1 MSLAISIRLTL
12 GCCAATVWLAS
23 AWANGSTEQSSRPG
37 ILRQAEGLPKGFDE
51 HFFEVP
57 LAVRVE
63 LDGRLLGEALVVLS
77 RDDRVQLLNFTDSR
91 DSQEPEILRQAWAV
105 ALGNGLA
112 LGNCERSCP
121 RDLLALHYD
130 LLESRLSI
138 LTRGAESSGQETYH
152 RLPEQGSRGLI
163 LRNQLNLSRDGEQ
176 TVGRYALQGQGSIG
190 NWTALAEAR
199 FDRSGG
205 RYEETRQNIDQLY
218 AERIHEDRFFR
229 LGYFTP
235 DVQGLSRQPL
245 LLGNTPETT
254 LGVMFGSS
262 DSLAVNN
269 GSASVTP
276 IYVTP
281 NRQGQVEIYRNGQL
295 IQTQPVAPGL
305 QVLDTRG
312 LPGGI
317 YEVEVR
323 LIEDGQITS
332 QSNEFVYKPNNW
344 SNTDSPWRYNLY
356 AGQRQELLGS
366 DDESSAGGLSA
377 GVIANYLLHPRVVTG
392 LSAQRVDDYMQ
403 YGSSLDW
410 HVLDRLQLL
419 GSVFRTDGL
428 GNGYDLRGIF
438 QYGSGSVIL
447 SHSSTAF
454 EPRRTGRDEVMAPG
468 RTGQSSL
475 SLNHRL
481 NREYTASL
489 RVSRDT
495 GGSAGTAMDLGLS
508 YFGKLWDSNANW
520 RVSLF
525 DRPGTESSGDRR
537 SRGINFSVSTSL
549 GGSDR
554 RLSASLGTR
563 TSRDGGQDRNAALT
577 YQHLPEQGSVRSIA
591 GTVSF
596 DRYGTGLT
604 ADTQFENSALNGDAF
619 IQRSS
624 FNQDFSAGLNLD
636 STLAVGGDHL
646 GFSGQYLPYAA
657 GLIVDVETDVPNL
670 QLRANDSEGS
680 SSVLRPGRN
689 VVPVNAYKSGH
700 VLLDFLSGYDAS
712 AVIQPPTLTYHL
724 NRGGVEYHRLR
735 VMRTVTVIGRLLD
748 EQSKPLRGA
757 MLINHASRGVSEAD
771 GFFVVEISE
780 AVPTLEVQ
788 HRGRQLCVL
797 RVDPQGPREDGVLLA
812 GDQRCEAR
820 TLVRGEPGPSGEGV

>member
-1 MSLAISIRLTL
+1 M
-12 GCCAATVWLAS
+12 
-23 AWANGSTEQSSRPG
+23 
-37 ILRQAEGLPKGFDE
+37 PKGFDE
-51 HFFEVP
+51 HFFDVP
-57 LAVRVE
+57 LAVRVD

-77 RDDRVQLLNFTDSR
+77 RDERVQLLSFTDSR

-112 LGNCERSCP
+112 LGNCERACP

-130 LLESRLSI
+130 LLDSRLSI
-138 LTRGAESSGQETYH
+138 LTRGAESSGQATYH

-176 TVGRYALQGQGSIG
+176 TVGRYALQGQSSIG
-190 NWTALAEAR
+190 NWTTLAEAR

-205 RYEETRQNIDQLY
+205 RYGEARQNVDQLY

-235 DVQGLSRQPL
+235 DVQGLSRQPIS
-245 LLGNTPETT
+245 LGNTPETT

-323 LIEDGQITS
+323 LIEDGQVTS

-356 AGQRQELLGS
+356 AGQRQELLGNE
-366 DDESSAGGLSA
+366 DESTYSGLSA

-392 LSAQRVDDYMQ
+392 LSAQRVDEYMQ

-410 HVLDRLQLL
+410 QVLDRLQLL
-419 GSVFRTDGL
+419 GNVFRTDGL
-428 GNGYDLRGIF
+428 GNGYDLRGIYH
-438 QYGSGSVIL
+438 YGNGSLIF
-447 SHSSTAF
+447 SHSSTALG
-454 EPRRTGRDEVMAPG
+454 PRPADRGDVAASRRREQT
-468 RTGQSSL
+468 SL

-481 NREYTASL
+481 SREYTANL
-489 RVSRDT
+489 RLSQDS
-495 GGSAGTAMDLGLS
+495 GSNAGTAMDLGLS
-508 YFGKLWDSNANW
+508 YFGKLWESNANW

-525 DRPGTESSGDRR
+525 DRPGTGSSGDRR

-549 GGSDR
+549 GSSDR

-563 TSRDGGQDRNAALT
+563 TSRDGGQERNAALT
-577 YQHLPEQGSVRSIA
+577 YQYLPEQGSVRSIA
-591 GTVSF
+591 GTLNL
-596 DRYGTGLT
+596 DRYGTGLS

-624 FNQDFSAGLNLD
+624 FNQDLSAGLNLD

-646 GFSGQYLPYAA
+646 GFSGQYLPYNA
-657 GLIVDVETDVPNL
+657 GLIVDVETDVPDL
-670 QLRANDSEGS
+670 LLSASDSEGG

-689 VVPVNAYKSGH
+689 VVPVSAYKSGH
-700 VLLDFLSGYDAS
+700 VQLDFQSGYDAS
-712 AVIQPPTLTYHL
+712 AVIQPPTLAYHL
-724 NRGGVEYHRLR
+724 NRGGVAYETLR

-748 EQSKPLRGA
+748 DHGKPLRGA

-771 GFFVVEISE
+771 GLFVVEISE
-780 AVPTLEVQ
+780 ATPTLEVLYK
-788 HRGRQLCVL
+788 GRQLCVL
-797 RVDPQGPREDGVLLA
+797 HVSPQGPREDGVLLA
-812 GDQRCEAR
+812 GDQQCEAR
-820 TLVRGEPGPSGEGV
+820 TLVQGEPVRSGGGA